1 MKLSIAEIQDKII
14 MHGRCAL
21 YHDMLNVDWVGAGLS
36 LRFFGDSI
44 RVFFE
49 TDAYKLNPADKDPI
63 YVYSEIDGIAQKFAI
78 MDSKEV
84 LVIDG
89 LENKEHTFKIMRI
102 TELFFPEQY
111 LFISG
116 IDFGRKGIDA
126 LLKTPP
132 APGMRFDFYGDSITN
147 AYASLT
153 DPITNEKMQ
162 CNNDYSISYANQT
175 ALNFYADACVCA
187 VSGHGIVSV
196 WDGNRSEPMKNY
208 YKQKSR
214 HLPIEMDF
222 SKKPDLIVIALGTN
236 DFAAGV
242 SDDEM
247 RKGMLAFIQM
257 IRQDMP
263 DTDIIWIYGMMTNG
277 YCDMMQS
284 LFEDIKKSDNHFY
297 SLHIN
302 IVEPEQE
309 EVGGDG
315 HPNRKG
321 QKRIADELTAFIRSE
336 LNL

>member
-1 MKLSIAEIQDKII
+1 
-14 MHGRCAL
+14 
-21 YHDMLNVDWVGAGLS
+21 
-36 LRFFGDSI
+36 
-44 RVFFE
+44 
-49 TDAYKLNPADKDPI
+49 
-63 YVYSEIDGIAQKFAI
+63 
-78 MDSKEV
+78 
-84 LVIDG
+84 
-89 LENKEHTFKIMRI
+89 
-102 TELFFPEQY
+102 
-111 LFISG
+111 
-116 IDFGRKGIDA
+116 
-126 LLKTPP
+126 
-132 APGMRFDFYGDSITN
+132 MRFDFYGDSITN

-162 CNNDYSISYANQT
+162 CNNDYSVSYANQT
-175 ALNFYADACVCA
+175 ALSFHADAYVCA

-196 WDGNRSEPMKNY
+196 WDGDRSEPMKNY

-284 LFEDIKKSDNHFY
+284 LFEDIKKSDMHFY